1 MDTLRPLILL
11 DAQLSQQV
19 RSIEKVTWLRPI
31 CVLLAHS
38 GDSWFWLAG
47 LALAVLLAPF
57 DWKLRAGI
65 LMTGILITAVVTMA
79 AKFTIRRQRPPGE
92 WGEIYR
98 SVDPHSFPS
107 GHASRAVMLAV
118 LSTIIFPPWIA
129 ILLLIWA
136 LLVALARV
144 AMGVHYLSDVIA
156 GGLLGAALGA
166 ILGIAT
172 SLALQS
178 MSIVLL

>member
-1 MDTLRPLILL
+1 MDTLRPLIQL

-19 RSIEKVTWLRPI
+19 RSIEKIAWLRPI

-47 LALAVLLAPF
+47 MALTVLLAAF
-57 DWKLRAGI
+57 EWKIRAGI
-65 LMTGILITAVVTMA
+65 LIIGIVITAVLTMA

-118 LSTIIFPPWIA
+118 LSTSIFPPWMA

-136 LLVALARV
+136 LLVGLARV

-156 GGLLGAALGA
+156 GGFLGAVLGAFLGAATGM
-166 ILGIAT
+166 G
-172 SLALQS
+172 LQS
-178 MSIVLL
+178 VSIVLR